1 MMKTKP
7 TTKHLELALLIA
19 TKAHF
24 GQEDRSGQ
32 PYIFHPLRVM
42 ENCMSLE
49 AKIAA
54 LLQDVVE
61 DTALT
66 FDDLKQQ
73 GIPSI
78 IVETLTLLTHDE
90 NTDYMDYIRNLS
102 HHPIARE
109 VKKADLRDNIN
120 IFRLNQLT
128 ENDFKRLRKYHEAWL
143 ILNQAESTS

>member
-1 MMKTKP
+1 MNTKL

-32 PYIFHPLRVM
+32 PYIFHSLRVM
-42 ENCMSLE
+42 ENCISLE

-54 LLQDVVE
+54 LLHDVVE
-61 DTALT
+61 DTNLS
-66 FDDLKQQ
+66 FDDLIQQ
-73 GIPSI
+73 GIPSK
-78 IVETLTLLTHDE
+78 IVETLVLLTHDE
-90 NTDYMDYIRNLS
+90 NADYLDYIRKLS

-128 ENDFKRLRKYHEAWL
+128 DRDFKRLEKYHQAWL